1 MVDEGSLFTF
11 FRWLGFV
18 FVTIYVTITTAQSL
32 WGWYVFLWQRDR
44 YMNILRSYVIVH
56 GLRLRMRS
64 FGGDALVSVL
74 LCVAFLL
81 MWKAH
86 STLDAIGRVTR
97 DTPSKIVKTSDA
109 PRSTSNIQTSI
120 DTKTPSESWALN
132 AKR

>member
-1 MVDEGSLFTF
+1 MLNEGSLFTF
-11 FRWLGFV
+11 FRWLAFV

-32 WGWYVFLWQRDR
+32 WGWYVFLWQRDK

-86 STLDAIGRVTR
+86 TQLDAIAKVTR
-97 DTPSKIVKTSDA
+97 GTPVEVRKTFNTQ
-109 PRSTSNIQTSI
+109 RSTSNVRSAIPVG
-120 DTKTPSESWALN
+120 PSSERWAFSVE
-132 AKR
+132 R